1 MSLTMHSDYCKF
13 LEMPV
18 FELIRTVETTLKA
31 VKKIGKRKH
40 K

>member
-1 MSLTMHSDYCKF
+1 MALTMHSDYCKF

-18 FELIRTVETTLKA
+18 FELIRTVETTLKRG
-31 VKKIGKRKH
+31 KKIGKRKH